1 MIYVKKI
8 WILLAGALLLTA
20 CQGDDLLMDNPP
32 ISTGEIGNDSLMPV
46 HLQFSTLDQ
55 DLVETRAASM
65 VSGKED
71 TITNIKMMCFSKAGK
86 FLGLFDANVT
96 TLDKSTGYIDGEV
109 DARTTK
115 VHFIANHPE
124 LVVSQSAN
132 YLRDMIDVIKDKA
145 LCIDYQNSKKMTYW
159 TYHATETEEQM
170 KQFLNPSNAS
180 EVHYIHFLRDRV
192 KLTAEEV
199 ATEVLQEADPNIKK
213 IEWMVSNGLTKA
225 YVVPWHT
232 FDNGTDFINTDID
245 QNFYIDDSLYN
256 KIKHT
261 PYEKNDRDRYTNS
274 DKNGFVEFKP
284 EYPLFV
290 FEDYNNGT
298 YDGNQQ
304 EQTGRPM
311 AQVKLIFRVTYDG
324 TQDTVYHVIKIMD
337 DNSNPYKLIRNHDY
351 KVIINHLK
359 KTRGTYTSFETALNS
374 NSFTNDPFADIAP
387 LVPTV
392 STDTKVLTILGG
404 TTKELNSGNTDEVG
418 GKRRYTVNYTFMQ
431 GTSGVRDADI
441 IYDGLKDANGVEDE
455 NATLVASNYNSSTGK
470 GSFTVELKKDI
481 PAVGATPLMFTVRVY
496 DKTSRL
502 YRKVLFYVTNG
513 FTYSSTPTMS
523 RRTNEGYNS
532 TYQLDVT
539 LPATYPDGLY
549 PITLVLGTRT
559 LTPVAV
565 YSVNGTTETR
575 LDGAFE
581 VAVESTG
588 TDGWNYA
595 SNNTT
600 TTAWNYHANSWN
612 YVYKFKIMKKPTDD
626 EGNFSTQ
633 PTTYR
638 IIFKDNRQQIG
649 LNEDAN
655 VGVYFQVDNFGSG
668 TQISRYGLANFNN

>member
-8 WILLAGALLLTA
+8 WILLAGALLLSA
-20 CQGDDLLMDNPP
+20 CQADDLVMDDP
-32 ISTGEIGNDSLMPV
+32 SGGTESIGNDSLMPV
-46 HLQFSTLDQ
+46 HLRFTTLDE

-65 VSGKED
+65 VSGNEE
-71 TITNIKMMCFSKAGK
+71 TITDIKMMCFSKTGN
-86 FLGLFDANVT
+86 FLGLYNAEVHPASEFE
-96 TLDKSTGYIDGEV
+96 GIIDGEV

-115 VHFIANHPE
+115 VHFIANHPN
-124 LVVSQSAN
+124 LVVSQAAN
-132 YLRDMIDVIKDKA
+132 YLREMRDVIKDKA
-145 LCIDYQNSKKMTYW
+145 LCIDYENSTKMTYW
-159 TYHATETEEQM
+159 TYHATNTEQEMQ
-170 KQFLNPSNAS
+170 KFLNPQTGD
-180 EVHYIHFLRDRV
+180 EDEYIHFLRDRV

-199 ATEVLQEADPNIKK
+199 AAEVLQEADPAITK

-232 FDNGTDFINTDID
+232 FDNGTDFINTDINQD
-245 QNFYIDDSLYN
+245 FYEDGGRYN

-274 DKNGFVEFKP
+274 KEDFVEFKP
-284 EYPLFV
+284 ENPLFV

-304 EQTGRPM
+304 EQTEKPM
-311 AQVKLIFRVTYDG
+311 AQVKLIFRVTYG
-324 TQDTVYHVIKIMD
+324 NEPPVYHVIKIMD

-351 KVIINHLK
+351 KVRINHLK
-359 KTRGTYTSFETALNS
+359 KTRGTFTKFETALNS

-392 STDTKVLTILGG
+392 STDTKVLTIIGG
-404 TTKELNSGNTDEVG
+404 TTKELNSRNADEVG
-418 GKRRYTVNYTFMQ
+418 GNRYTVNYTFMQ
-431 GTSGVRDADI
+431 GNTGGVNDAHI
-441 IYDGLKDANGVEDE
+441 IYDGLVDANGNEDE
-455 NATLVASNYNSSTGK
+455 NATLVASNYNSSTGA

-502 YRKVLFYVTNG
+502 YRKVLFYVTEG
-513 FTYSSTPTMS
+513 FKYVGIPSMNHRSGT
-523 RRTNEGYNS
+523 GYNS
-532 TYQLDVT
+532 TYQLDFT

-565 YSVNGTTETR
+565 YSVNGTTEKR

-588 TDGWNYA
+588 TDGWKYE
-595 SNNTT
+595 SSS
-600 TTAWNYHANSWN
+600 TATDWNYHADSWN
-612 YVYKFKIMKKPTDD
+612 YVYKFKIMEKPTDD
-626 EGNFSTQ
+626 DGNFSTN

-638 IIFKDNRQQIG
+638 IVFDDNRQQIVG
-649 LNEDAN
+649 LGQDAN
-655 VGVYFQVDNFGSG
+655 VGVFFQVDNFGPGS
-668 TQISRYGLANFNN
+668 QISRYGRATFNY

>member
-8 WILLAGALLLTA
+8 WILLAGALLLSA
-20 CQGDDLLMDNPP
+20 CQADDLVMDDP
-32 ISTGEIGNDSLMPV
+32 SGGTESIGNDSLMPV
-46 HLQFSTLDQ
+46 HLRFTTLDE

-65 VSGKED
+65 VSGNEE
-71 TITNIKMMCFSKAGK
+71 TITDIKMMCFSQTGN
-86 FLGLFDANVT
+86 FLGLYNAVVHPASEFEGT
-96 TLDKSTGYIDGEV
+96 IDGEV

-115 VHFIANHPE
+115 VHFIANHPN
-124 LVVSQSAN
+124 LVVSQAAN
-132 YLRDMIDVIKDKA
+132 YLREMRDVIKDKA
-145 LCIDYQNSKKMTYW
+145 LCIDYENSTKMTYW
-159 TYHATETEEQM
+159 TYHATNTEQEM
-170 KQFLNPSNAS
+170 KEFLNPQTDD
-180 EVHYIHFLRDRV
+180 EDIHFLRDRV

-199 ATEVLQEADPNIKK
+199 AAEVLQEADITK

-232 FDNGTDFINTDID
+232 FDNGTDFINTDINQD
-245 QNFYIDDSLYN
+245 FYKDGGQYN

-274 DKNGFVEFKP
+274 DKTGFVEFKP
-284 EYPLFV
+284 EKPLFV

-304 EQTGRPM
+304 EQTGKPM
-311 AQVKLIFRVTYDG
+311 AQVKLIFRVTYG
-324 TQDTVYHVIKIMD
+324 AQDTVYHVIKIMD
-337 DNSNPYKLIRNHDY
+337 ANSNPYKLIRNHDY
-351 KVIINHLK
+351 KVKINHLK
-359 KTRGTYTSFETALNS
+359 KTRGTFTSFETALNS

-392 STDTKVLTILGG
+392 STDTKVLTIIGG
-404 TTKELNSGNTDEVG
+404 TTKELNSDSTTVVD
-418 GKRRYTVNYTFMQ
+418 GKRRYTVEYTFMQ
-431 GTSGVRDADI
+431 GTSGVTDYDI
-441 IYDGLKDANGVEDE
+441 IYDGLVDANGVEDE

-496 DKTSRL
+496 DKKSRL

-513 FTYSSTPTMS
+513 FTYVGTPTMT
-523 RRTNEGYNS
+523 RRTNDGFNS
-532 TYQLDVT
+532 TYQLDFT

-565 YSVNGTTETR
+565 YSVNGTTEKR

-588 TDGWNYA
+588 TDGWKYTGN
-595 SNNTT
+595 SEP
-600 TTAWNYHANSWN
+600 TAWNYNANNWN
-612 YVYKFKIMKKPTDD
+612 YVYKFKIMEKPTDD
-626 EGNFSTQ
+626 DGDFSTQ

-638 IIFKDNRQQIG
+638 IIFKDNREQIG
-649 LNEDAN
+649 LNQNNTN
-655 VGVYFQVDNFGSG
+655 VGLYFQVENFGEGS
-668 TQISRYGLANFNN
+668 QISRYGRANFNTN

>member
-20 CQGDDLLMDNPP
+20 CQGDDLLKDNTP
-32 ISTGEIGNDSLMPV
+32 IGTGEIGNDSLMPV
-46 HLQFSTLDQ
+46 HLRFTTLDE

-65 VSGKED
+65 VSGNEE
-71 TITNIKMMCFSKAGK
+71 TITDIKMMCFSQTGN
-86 FLGLFDANVT
+86 FLGLFNTQVHPES
-96 TLDKSTGYIDGEV
+96 KFTGTIDGEV

-115 VHFIANHPE
+115 VHFIANHPN
-124 LVVSQSAN
+124 LVVSQAAN
-132 YLRDMIDVIKDKA
+132 YLREMRDVIKDKA
-145 LCIDYQNSKKMTYW
+145 LCIDYENSTKMTYW
-159 TYHATETEEQM
+159 TYHATNTEEQM

-180 EVHYIHFLRDRV
+180 EVDSIHFLRDRV

-199 ATEVLQEADPNIKK
+199 EASVLEEADPAITK

-232 FDNGTDFINTDID
+232 FDNGTDFINDDID
-245 QNFYIDDSLYN
+245 QDFYIDGGQYN

-274 DKNGFVEFKP
+274 DENGFVEFKP
-284 EYPLFV
+284 ENPLFV

-304 EQTGRPM
+304 EPTGRPM
-311 AQVKLIFRVTYDG
+311 AQVKLIFRVTYG
-324 TQDTVYHVIKIMD
+324 TEEPVYHVIKIMD
-337 DNSNPYKLIRNHDY
+337 ANSNPYKLIRNHDY
-351 KVIINHLK
+351 KVRINHLK
-359 KTRGTYTSFETALNS
+359 KTRGTYTDFLTALNS

-392 STDTKVLTILGG
+392 STDTKVLTIEGG
-404 TTKELNSGNTDEVG
+404 TTKELNSSNTTVVN

-431 GTSGVRDADI
+431 GTSGVNDAHI
-441 IYDGLKDANGVEDE
+441 IYDGLVDANGVEDE
-455 NATLVASNYNSSTGK
+455 NATLVASNYNTSTGA
-470 GSFTVELKKDI
+470 GSFTIELKKDI

-513 FTYSSTPTMS
+513 FTYVGTPTMS
-523 RRTNEGYNS
+523 RRTNDGYNS

-549 PITLVLGTRT
+549 PITLVMGTRT
-559 LTPVAV
+559 LTPVSIV
-565 YSVNGTTETR
+565 TVSGTTETP
-575 LDGAFE
+575 LEGAFE

-588 TDGWNYA
+588 TDGWNYTG
-595 SNNTT
+595 SNTT
-600 TTAWNYHANSWN
+600 TDWNYNANNWN
-612 YVYKFKIMKKPTDD
+612 YVYKFKILEKPTDN

-638 IIFKDNRQQIG
+638 IIFDDNRQQIG
-649 LNEDAN
+649 LGQNNTN

-668 TQISRYGLANFNN
+668 SQISRYGRATFNN

>member
-20 CQGDDLLMDNPP
+20 CQGDDLLIDNP
-32 ISTGEIGNDSLMPV
+32 SVGTGEIGNDSLMPV
-46 HLQFSTLDQ
+46 HLRFTTLDE

-65 VSGKED
+65 VSGNEE
-71 TITNIKMMCFSKAGK
+71 TITDIKMMCFSQTGN
-86 FLGLFDANVT
+86 FLGLFNAQVHPESKFNGT
-96 TLDKSTGYIDGEV
+96 IDGEV

-115 VHFIANHPE
+115 VHFIANHPN
-124 LVVSQSAN
+124 LVVSQAAN
-132 YLRDMIDVIKDKA
+132 YLREMRDVIKDKA
-145 LCIDYQNSKKMTYW
+145 LCIDYENSTKMTYW
-159 TYHATETEEQM
+159 TYHATNTEQEMQ
-170 KQFLNPSNAS
+170 KFLNPQTGD
-180 EVHYIHFLRDRV
+180 EDEYIHFLRDRV

-199 ATEVLQEADPNIKK
+199 ADSVLSEANPAITK

-232 FDNGTDFINTDID
+232 FDNGTDFINTDIN
-245 QNFYIDDSLYN
+245 QTFYIDGGQYN

-274 DKNGFVEFKP
+274 DEDGFVEFKP
-284 EYPLFV
+284 ENPLFV

-311 AQVKLIFRVTYDG
+311 AQVKLIFRVTYG
-324 TQDTVYHVIKIMD
+324 NQQPVYHVIKIMD
-337 DNSNPYKLIRNHDY
+337 ANSNPYKLIRNHDY
-351 KVIINHLK
+351 KVKINHLN
-359 KTRGTYTSFETALNS
+359 KTRGTYTDFPTALNS

-392 STDTKVLTILGG
+392 STDTKVLTIIGG
-404 TTKELNSGNTDEVG
+404 TTKELNSDSTTVVD
-418 GKRRYTVNYTFMQ
+418 GKRQYTVNYTFTQ
-431 GTSGVRDADI
+431 DNTGVSDAHI
-441 IYDGLKDANGVEDE
+441 IYDGLVDANGVADE
-455 NATLVASNYNSSTGK
+455 NAKLVASNYNTSTGA
-470 GSFTVELKKDI
+470 GSFTIELKKDI

-502 YRKVLFYVTNG
+502 YRKVLFYVTEG
-513 FTYSSTPTMS
+513 FKYVGTPSMTHKS
-523 RRTNEGYNS
+523 GTGYNS
-532 TYQLDVT
+532 TYQLEFT

-595 SNNTT
+595 SSNTAT
-600 TTAWNYHANSWN
+600 DWNYHANSWN
-612 YVYKFKIMKKPTDD
+612 YVYKFKIMEKPTDN

-638 IIFKDNRQQIG
+638 ILFRDKREKVG
-649 LNEDAN
+649 LAN
-655 VGVYFQVDNFGSG
+655 TNDVGLYFQVDNFGPSS
-668 TQISRYGLANFNN
+668 QISRYGLANFNN